1 MYFII
6 LLANSRLI
14 ASYRFGF
21 ILFYLSLLGITF
33 FDAYFNYDS
42 NSYFDMQLV
51 DGSFYILIKIYVG
64 LAIPYYT
71 NLAFPYKMLA

>member
-21 ILFYLSLLGITF
+21 ILFYLTLLGITF
-33 FDAYFNYDS
+33 FDAYF
-42 NSYFDMQLV
+42 
-51 DGSFYILIKIYVG
+51 IYVG

-71 NLAFPYKMLA
+71 NLSFPYKMLA